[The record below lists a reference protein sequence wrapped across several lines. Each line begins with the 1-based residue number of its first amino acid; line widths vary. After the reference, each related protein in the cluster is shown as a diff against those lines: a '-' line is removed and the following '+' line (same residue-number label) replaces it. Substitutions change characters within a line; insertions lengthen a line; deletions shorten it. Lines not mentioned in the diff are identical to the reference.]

1 MPTHY
6 CVETLEALLPCPS
19 HIQEGPLQ
27 GFTYTWFTDGSSYVE
42 GGIWRAGYAIVS
54 LTQTIEAQPL
64 PPSTTN
70 QQAELFA
77 VTRAFELA
85 ADHSLTLYTDSKYV
99 FHVLFS
105 HSAVWKERGLL
116 TTRGTSVT
124 NSTFITNLLR
134 ASLLPSKIGIAH
146 CRSHQ
151 MDSSPITIGNSKA
164 DQAA

>member
-6 CVETLEALLPCPS
+6 CVKTLEALLPCPS

-27 GFTYTWFTDGSSYVE
+27 GSTYTWFTDGSSHVE
-42 GGIWRAGYAIVS
+42 GAVWRAGYAIGS

-85 ADHSLTLYTDSKYV
+85 ADHSVTLYTDSKHV
-99 FHVLFS
+99 FHILLS
-105 HSAVWKERGLL
+105 LSYLER
-116 TTRGTSVT
+116 
-124 NSTFITNLLR
+124 
-134 ASLLPSKIGIAH
+134 KGIINH
-146 CRSHQ
+146 KRDFCHQ
-151 MDSSPITIGNSKA
+151 LHFHY
-164 DQAA
+164 